1 MEVPARDK
9 LSGILRRWEM
19 ISINIHPVASTGV
32 EVKINQ
38 LTSCVTLVISYEG
51 NEVVYYLKTV
61 DGVREILH
69 TMQKALDQRIL
80 GFDHHTWL
88 VDQIHRIMDQ
98 AAVEYDEDF
107 DVVDDFTRYVKDWAS
122 RRSEASLDRVQGI

>member
-1 MEVPARDK
+1 
-9 LSGILRRWEM
+9 M
-19 ISINIHPVASTGV
+19 ISINIHPVASIQI
-32 EVKINQ
+32 KIAQ
-38 LTSCVTLVISYEG
+38 LPNCTTLVFSSEE

-61 DGVREILH
+61 EGIRGILH

-88 VDQIHRIMDQ
+88 VDQLHRIMDE

-107 DVVDDFTRYVKDWAS
+107 DVVDDFTRYVKDWAD
-122 RRSEASLDRVQGI
+122 RRSEASLERAQGI

>member
-1 MEVPARDK
+1 
-9 LSGILRRWEM
+9 M
-19 ISINIHPVASTGV
+19 ISINIHQLASTDV

-69 TMQKALDQRIL
+69 TMQKALDQ
-80 GFDHHTWL
+80 H
-88 VDQIHRIMDQ
+88 
-98 AAVEYDEDF
+98 
-107 DVVDDFTRYVKDWAS
+107 K
-122 RRSEASLDRVQGI
+122 